1 MRVLVLGAA
10 GMLGSAMMRELSAA
24 GDDVIASTR
33 PGARLPDGLVSME
46 ADLGNE
52 AALARLIADARPDAV
67 VNCAGIVK
75 QRSDADDTIA
85 NIVINALLPHRLAR
99 LCADHGVR
107 LVHIGTDCVFSGR
120 PDAARGP
127 RGYREQDPADPADLY
142 GRTKLL
148 GEATGQRCL
157 TLRMSL
163 IGREPSGTGRGLV
176 EWFLA
181 AHSPVSGYER
191 ARFNGVSTTVASRL
205 VRQCLHEN
213 PDLNGL
219 WHVGGQPI
227 SKLDLLRKMRDRARP
242 ELEIEAVPGP
252 SIDRRLDPTALEA
265 RIGWNA
271 PGWDEMLDEL
281 FEPEA
286 LSLR

>member
-10 GMLGSAMMRELSAA
+10 GMLGSAMVRELSNA

-33 PGARLPDGLVSME
+33 PGAKLPDGMASMA
-46 ADLGNE
+46 ADLGDE
-52 AALARLIADARPDAV
+52 AALSGLIAEAKPDAV

-75 QRSDADDTIA
+75 QRADADDAIA
-85 NIVINALLPHRLAR
+85 NIMINALLPHRLAR
-99 LCADHGVR
+99 LCADHGAR

-127 RGYREQDPADPADLY
+127 RGYRESDPADPADLY

-148 GEATGQRCL
+148 GEATAERCL

-181 AHSPVSGYER
+181 ARSPVSGYER
-191 ARFNGVSTTVASRL
+191 AQFNGVSTTVASRL

-213 PDLNGL
+213 LDLSGL
-219 WHVGGQPI
+219 WHVGGEAI
-227 SKLDLLRKMRDRARP
+227 TKLDLLRKIRDRARP
-242 ELEIEAVPGP
+242 ELQIEAVPGP
-252 SIDRRLDPTALEA
+252 SIDRRLDSTALET
-265 RIGWNA
+265 RIGWKA
-271 PGWDEMLDEL
+271 PDWNEMLDEL
-281 FEPEA
+281 FDPA
-286 LSLR
+286 LGSP